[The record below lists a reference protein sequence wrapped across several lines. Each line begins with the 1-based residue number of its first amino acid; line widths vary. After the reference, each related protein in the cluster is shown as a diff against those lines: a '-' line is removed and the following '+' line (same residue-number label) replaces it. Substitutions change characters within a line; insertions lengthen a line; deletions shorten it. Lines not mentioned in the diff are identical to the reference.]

1 LWSAPPRTTPGGQ
14 GLYSNLAIELC
25 LTLGM
30 VFKQPLRQTEGL
42 MRSIAKLLCV
52 EIMVPHFTT
61 MSRRGNGL
69 SLSAKAASKN
79 ANPLH
84 LVVDSTGLKIFG
96 KGEWLEKKHKTEC
109 KRRSWRK
116 LHLGLDLVSG
126 QIVCSELTTD
136 DIGDPTALSA
146 LQERIDT
153 PVDLFLADGACD
165 GKPTIDLLPE
175 RFGLAI
181 KVTIPL
187 PKNAVLTPG
196 AAQNPNIRDSHIA
209 DIAARGRMAWQK
221 CSSYN
226 QRSRVETLIGCWK
239 TVIGPKLKARSFENQ
254 KTEAKMGT
262 RILNRMTEL
271 GRPNFERTA

>member
-1 LWSAPPRTTPGGQ
+1 VPHNFNTDCRDKIPKQKRWVTNWAEYDEGLRGRGDVTAWVSDNALALWSALTPGGQ

-42 MRSIAKLLCV
+42 MRSIAKLLGV
-52 EIMVPHFTT
+52 DITVPHFTT

-96 KGEWLEKKHKTEC
+96 EGEWLEKKHKTKC
-109 KRRSWRK
+109 KWRSWRK

-146 LQERIDT
+146 LLEQIDA
-153 PVDLFLADGACD
+153 PVDLFLADGAYD
-165 GKPTIDLLPE
+165 GEPT
-175 RFGLAI
+175 GSVA
-181 KVTIPL
+181 
-187 PKNAVLTPG
+187 
-196 AAQNPNIRDSHIA
+196 
-209 DIAARGRMAWQK
+209 
-221 CSSYN
+221 
-226 QRSRVETLIGCWK
+226 
-239 TVIGPKLKARSFENQ
+239 
-254 KTEAKMGT
+254 
-262 RILNRMTEL
+262 
-271 GRPNFERTA
+271 NFVGI